1 MPSLIYN
8 PEVYFSFSVEILR
21 RGVVILSGRG
31 LINETCFLAER
42 LTRTLYLACFALPR
56 VVFTFLPTRSYRF
69 SSRRNATLVANVE
82 MEVSSELPSN
92 GTGAAATI
100 NIPAVSRFASNSRSV
115 ERWHYCF
122 RPRRWHCRKIP
133 EDMLQCLGVDSRAT
147 SSVCRPISLE
157 ERRVTGLELCDQCGH

>member
-92 GTGAAATI
+92 GTG
-100 NIPAVSRFASNSRSV
+100 
-115 ERWHYCF
+115 
-122 RPRRWHCRKIP
+122 PRRRSISLP
-133 EDMLQCLGVDSRAT
+133 SAGLRAT
-147 SSVCRPISLE
+147 RAPSNAGTIAFVPAAGTVGRFRRTCSSA
-157 ERRVTGLELCDQCGH
+157 